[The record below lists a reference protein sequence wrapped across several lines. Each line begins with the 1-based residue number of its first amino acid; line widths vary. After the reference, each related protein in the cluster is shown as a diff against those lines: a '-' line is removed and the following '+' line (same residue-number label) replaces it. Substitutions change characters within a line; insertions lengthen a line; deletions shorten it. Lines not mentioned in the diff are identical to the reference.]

1 MTDTMRSPDLV
12 RLGGLVL
19 LAGGALCTAGMV
31 VHPASPR
38 DPFDAPLHVGYFVAL
53 LAVLLGL
60 PALMARQTE
69 AAGVLGLIGGVG
81 VWLGLALSEVPHAI
95 ISATILPALLA
106 DPSTAA
112 LVDNHGVFYSN
123 LMHGAFPVFM
133 STGEVLLLI
142 GGLALT
148 ATTLWARTLPRLP
161 AVLLALGLA
170 ATLVLNDGPVGPILF
185 YAGLT
190 GFGLAVAFRLGPE
203 TIRRTTTRQ
212 VAAET

>member
-1 MTDTMRSPDLV
+1 
-12 RLGGLVL
+12 LGGLAL
-19 LAGGALCTAGMV
+19 LAGAALCTAGMI

-38 DPFDAPLHVGYFVAL
+38 DPFDGPLHVGYFVAL

-69 AAGVLGLIGGVG
+69 AAGTLGLVGGVG
-81 VWLGLALSEVPHAI
+81 VWLGLALTEVPHAI

-112 LVDNHGVFYSN
+112 FIDEQSVVYGN
-123 LMHGAFPVFM
+123 LMHGAFPIFM
-133 STGEVLLLI
+133 STGEVLLLL
-142 GGLALT
+142 GGLALIG
-148 ATTLWARTLPRLP
+148 TTLWARTLPRWP

-170 ATLVLNDGPVGPILF
+170 STVVLHDGPVGPTLF

-190 GFGLAVAFRLGPE
+190 GFGLSVALGLGPE
-203 TIRRTTTRQ
+203 TIRRHAARPA
-212 VAAET
+212 AAEV